1 MTKDKNFSGINKIV
15 ANGKSLD
22 LSTPKVMG
30 ILNLTDDS
38 FYDGGKHNSIKSALK
53 QSEKMIAEGAHIIDV
68 GAYSSRPGAKH
79 INTNDE
85 WKRLENILKNIINE
99 FNNVMISVDTFRAE
113 IAKRSND
120 IGADII
126 NDISSGKLD
135 DKMFETMG
143 KIKLP
148 YVMMHMQG
156 NPQNMQQNPSYSDVT
171 SEVFQF
177 FKKNIKKARE
187 HNIQQFIIDPGLGFG
202 KNIHHNYEL
211 IKNLTEFKKLNFP
224 VLIGCSRKSMIYKLL
239 ECTSE
244 ESLNGTTTLNT
255 LCLTKGASILRV
267 HDVKQAMECIKIVN
281 FASK

>member
-79 INTNDE
+79 INTNEE
-85 WKRLENILKNIINE
+85 WKRLENILKNIIKE

-187 HNIQQFIIDPGLGFG
+187 QNIQQFIIDPGLGFG

-211 IKNLTEFKKLNFP
+211 IKNLKEFKKLNFP

-244 ESLNGTTTLNT
+244 ESLNGTTSLNT